1 MTTPLTYHPR
11 LPTEDK
17 VALISPAGQH
27 HLLTRSSFI
36 HDRLSRWIAWFDRW
50 LKHESTG
57 SDRRKKSSKIQQ
69 ARRS

>member
-1 MTTPLTYHPR
+1 
-11 LPTEDK
+11 

>member
-1 MTTPLTYHPR
+1 MTTPLTYRPR

-17 VALISPAGQH
+17 VALVSPAGQH
-27 HLLTRSSFI
+27 HLLIRSSFI

-57 SDRRKKSSKIQQ
+57 GDRRKKSSKIQQ